1 MIKLTKQLHFFVT
14 ESFRRDKVQAQA
26 YDKFREGVVFKD
38 VNGNKYSLR
47 NAHMGHNPEDA
58 VSYWNRCGRYHEAK
72 SQVVR
77 KWMLDSNNYRLEYE
91 LGNCSRG
98 AKSKERYKNPRK
110 PKTVSYLKVV
120 NLRRINY
127 VFRSSKL

>member
-1 MIKLTKQLHFFVT
+1 
-14 ESFRRDKVQAQA
+14 
-26 YDKFREGVVFKD
+26 
-38 VNGNKYSLR
+38 
-47 NAHMGHNPEDA
+47 MGHNPEDA
-58 VSYWNRCGRYHEAK
+58 VSYWNRCGRYYDAK

>member
-1 MIKLTKQLHFFVT
+1 
-14 ESFRRDKVQAQA
+14 
-26 YDKFREGVVFKD
+26 
-38 VNGNKYSLR
+38 
-47 NAHMGHNPEDA
+47 MGHNPEDA
-58 VSYWNRCGRYHEAK
+58 VSYWNRYGRYHEAK

>member
-1 MIKLTKQLHFFVT
+1 
-14 ESFRRDKVQAQA
+14 
-26 YDKFREGVVFKD
+26 
-38 VNGNKYSLR
+38 
-47 NAHMGHNPEDA
+47 MGHNPEDA
-58 VSYWNRCGRYHEAK
+58 VSYWNRYGRYHEAK

-110 PKTVSYLKVV
+110 PKTISYLKVV

-127 VFRSSKL
+127 VFRPSKL